1 MSITCRLAIACRKT
15 WEENLMLSVS
25 KALKLTA
32 MVATLAPWT
41 TAALSQ
47 SQSLGCT
54 LQRTTAGHSL
64 RCQNGVTIQAER
76 TSRYSLIDRNGDGL
90 ADGVRLRQKG
100 LLLDARQRLSP
111 RSGFVV
117 VTPQA
122 IAAVRGTKWAVDVQ
136 GRSTAVFVV
145 NGVVSVEKTVSGDA
159 VRLRAGQ
166 GVDVNR
172 SAEPLVIKRWP
183 AARVAALLGRFGQ

>member
-1 MSITCRLAIACRKT
+1 
-15 WEENLMLSVS
+15 MLSVS
-25 KALKLTA
+25 TVLKLA
-32 MVATLAPWT
+32 ATMAILGPLT
-41 TAALSQ
+41 TPAFSQ
-47 SQSLGCT
+47 SASLGCT
-54 LQRTTAGHSL
+54 LQRTASGHTL

-100 LLLDARQRLSP
+100 LLLDARRRLSP

-159 VRLRAGQ
+159 VSLRAGQ
-166 GVDVNR
+166 GVDVDR
-172 SAEPLVIKRWP
+172 SAEPVVIKRWP
-183 AARVAALLGRFGQ
+183 AERVAALLGRFRQ

>member
-1 MSITCRLAIACRKT
+1 
-15 WEENLMLSVS
+15 
-25 KALKLTA
+25 
-32 MVATLAPWT
+32 
-41 TAALSQ
+41 
-47 SQSLGCT
+47 
-54 LQRTTAGHSL
+54 
-64 RCQNGVTIQAER
+64 
-76 TSRYSLIDRNGDGL
+76 LIDRNGDGV

-100 LLLDARQRLSP
+100 LLLEARRRLSP

-159 VRLRAGQ
+159 VNLRAGQ
-166 GVDVNR
+166 GVDVTR
-172 SAEPLVIKRWP
+172 SADPLTVKRWP
-183 AARVAALLGRFGQ
+183 APRVAALLGRFRQ